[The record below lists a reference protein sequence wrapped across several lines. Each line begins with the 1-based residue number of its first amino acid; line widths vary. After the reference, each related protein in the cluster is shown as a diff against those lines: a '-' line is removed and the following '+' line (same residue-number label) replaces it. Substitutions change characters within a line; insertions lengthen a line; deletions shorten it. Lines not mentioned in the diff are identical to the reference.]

1 MFAAGGVLNDSEQVL
16 GALAGLMPGAIPAQ
30 YYATSYVYALATV
43 REDGERKI
51 YYDIEVGGWGGH
63 AGGDGASGF
72 SCGMHNVSNS
82 PIEMIEHRY
91 PVTFLRYGLIPDSGG
106 AGMYRGGLGLV
117 REFRLDAPEGFL
129 STGFERFEIP
139 AQGAGGGRAGSLS
152 RTTLTRADGSKTA
165 LPAKCSG
172 VPIAAGDVI
181 TIETSGGGGYG
192 DPALRDAAFVTV
204 DREDGLARGRG
215 G

>member
-1 MFAAGGVLNDSEQVL
+1 
-16 GALAGLMPGAIPAQ
+16 
-30 YYATSYVYALATV
+30 
-43 REDGERKI
+43 
-51 YYDIEVGGWGGH
+51 
-63 AGGDGASGF
+63 
-72 SCGMHNVSNS
+72 
-82 PIEMIEHRY
+82 
-91 PVTFLRYGLIPDSGG
+91 
-106 AGMYRGGLGLV
+106 MYRGGLGLV

-139 AQGAGGGRAGSLS
+139 AQGAAGGRAGSLS